1 MNSPA
6 LRAVSV
12 GPLIERARAYLNQE
26 DCERLKTAYRF
37 SDQAHLGQYRQ
48 SGEPYVSHPLAVAE
62 LCTEWRLDVQALMA
76 ALLHDTVED
85 TTATTEEIRERFGP
99 EVAELVD
106 GLSNWMPWNFVT
118 AKRPR
123 RKTSERCCSPWP
135 VMSASS

>member
-106 GLSNWMPWNFVT
+106 GLSKLDAVEFRYRVESLDDKLLMMLLSILLVLILF
-118 AKRPR
+118 
-123 RKTSERCCSPWP
+123 
-135 VMSASS
+135 